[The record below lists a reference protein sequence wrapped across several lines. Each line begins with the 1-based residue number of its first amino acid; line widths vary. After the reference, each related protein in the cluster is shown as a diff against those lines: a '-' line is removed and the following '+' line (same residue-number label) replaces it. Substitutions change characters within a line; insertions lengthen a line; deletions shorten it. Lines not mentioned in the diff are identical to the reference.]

1 MPWVT
6 QGVMF
11 GIVGKEIL
19 GSLLKLKLL
28 TRCRS
33 LPIKENLHPK
43 AVISKF
49 FSEAIVA

>member
-19 GSLLKLKLL
+19 GSVLKLKLL
-28 TRCRS
+28 
-33 LPIKENLHPK
+33 NLHPK